1 MLKQSFVLFLF
12 GTISWGLR
20 LFFFFYKI
28 QGNHGEKGWIG
39 GAGTSA

>member
-20 LFFFFYKI
+20 LFFFYKI

>member
-20 LFFFFYKI
+20 LFFYKI

-39 GAGTSA
+39 GVGTSA